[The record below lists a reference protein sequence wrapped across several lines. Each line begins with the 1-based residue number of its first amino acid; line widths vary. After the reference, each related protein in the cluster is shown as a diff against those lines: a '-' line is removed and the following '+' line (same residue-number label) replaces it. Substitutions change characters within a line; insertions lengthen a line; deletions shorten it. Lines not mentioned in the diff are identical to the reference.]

1 MMPATRGLG
10 CVSWLPLLYGVSFEL
25 VSDHASLRYLFQ
37 QKTSF
42 ALILRLC
49 EFLAEFDFQEVQVVK
64 GQCGAR
70 LPEPSLDADSPDVGL
85 YALSHPHMEKASTL
99 SALSVQDHPHI
110 VLLTVCNDNIAEF
123 HDGRDF
129 SLPIAA
135 PPAQETRELSVR
147 RLVKAIGGIEGSMLM
162 MMSFIC
168 SCRNKK

>member
-1 MMPATRGLG
+1 MHLQHLEAVLKSLREHQLLAKGSKCEFMRHEAEFLGFMVRSHNCIMMPATRGLG

-70 LPEPSLDADSPDVGL
+70 LPEPSLGRGFTGRWPVCVVAPPHGEGL
-85 YALSHPHMEKASTL
+85 
-99 SALSVQDHPHI
+99 HI
-110 VLLTVCNDNIAEF
+110 V
-123 HDGRDF
+123 
-129 SLPIAA
+129 
-135 PPAQETRELSVR
+135 
-147 RLVKAIGGIEGSMLM
+147 GIERAGS
-162 MMSFIC
+162 STHCIVDRVQRQYC
-168 SCRNKK
+168 GVS

>member
-1 MMPATRGLG
+1 
-10 CVSWLPLLYGVSFEL
+10 VSFEL
-25 VSDHASLRYLFQ
+25 VSDQASLRYLFQ
-37 QKTSF
+37 QKTSL

-64 GQCGAR
+64 GTDNAVPDFLSR
-70 LPEPSLDADSPDVGL
+70 PWDADSPDVGL

-99 SALSVQDHPHI
+99 SALIVQDHPHI
-110 VLLTVCNDNIAEF
+110 VLLTVCNDDNIAEF

-129 SLPIAA
+129 SLPLAA
-135 PPAQETRELSVR
+135 PTAQETRELSVR

>member
-1 MMPATRGLG
+1 MPATRGLG

-70 LPEPSLDADSPDVGL
+70 LPEPSLGRGFTGRWPVCVVAPPHGEGL
-85 YALSHPHMEKASTL
+85 
-99 SALSVQDHPHI
+99 HI
-110 VLLTVCNDNIAEF
+110 V
-123 HDGRDF
+123 
-129 SLPIAA
+129 
-135 PPAQETRELSVR
+135 
-147 RLVKAIGGIEGSMLM
+147 GIERAGS
-162 MMSFIC
+162 STHCIVDRVQRQYC
-168 SCRNKK
+168 GVS